1 MHRPNKSPAFLSQ
14 NVSPLHSRR
23 IPPSHS
29 YQLLFHQSV
38 LRYVKP
44 LIENDLGKKLYGS
57 TTKSTYLVQKSSH
70 HIYYASTI
78 THKIFET
85 KSSFHVKQRTTPK
98 V

>member
-23 IPPSHS
+23 IPPNHS

-38 LRYVKP
+38 LQRVQP
-44 LIENDLGKKLYGS
+44 LTGNH
-57 TTKSTYLVQKSSH
+57 LVQGGSH
-70 HIYYASTI
+70 HIYHASTA
-78 THKIFET
+78 TQGIFET
-85 KSSFHVKQRTTPK
+85 GSSFRVKQRTARK